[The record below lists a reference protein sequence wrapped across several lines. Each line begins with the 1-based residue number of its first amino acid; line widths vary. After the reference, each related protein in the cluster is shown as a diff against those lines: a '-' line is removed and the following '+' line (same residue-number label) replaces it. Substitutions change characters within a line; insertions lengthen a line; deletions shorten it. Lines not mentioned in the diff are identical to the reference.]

1 MKHMTRINPHL
12 RSLAFT
18 DYIRRACAQAR
29 ASAVPQYIRGKSW
42 EALMFR
48 ALQTTDPSAPLWW
61 DPKSNRSG
69 IDIAYDGAGYSLK
82 TTTLR
87 TPLSK
92 IAHLH
97 SYKMARC
104 HSDKDAI
111 AEIDR
116 PHRHNFEWY
125 SILVNSAAVDSRLY
139 VLSANLTLAC
149 RFDWDYS
156 DGRLTTDVKNGVRLE
171 IYKKNEKRMLMVH
184 IDFTAPQ
191 IKEGCLI

>member
-1 MKHMTRINPHL
+1 MARINPHI
-12 RSLAFT
+12 RSPAFT
-18 DYIRRACAQAR
+18 DYIRRACAAT
-29 ASAVPQYIRGKSW
+29 APHYVRGKAW

-69 IDIAYDGAGYSLK
+69 IDLAYDGAGYSLK

-87 TPLSK
+87 TPTTK
-92 IAHLH
+92 VAHLH

-104 HSDKDAI
+104 RSDKDAI

-116 PHRHNFEWY
+116 PHRHNFDWY
-125 SILVNSAAVDSRLY
+125 SILANNAVDPLDPRLY
-139 VLSANLTLAC
+139 ILSSDLTLAR

-156 DGRLTTDVKNGVRLE
+156 DGRLMTDKKNGVRLE

-184 IDFTAPQ
+184 IDYTAPQ
-191 IKEGCLI
+191 IEEGRII